1 MDSYGLELFLSTPSA
16 RRATIQAALLLCADE
31 DFYPRPPRGGRR
43 DVLLRAAAHSSISI
57 HALREE
63 GDAGSSCG
71 ASCRS
76 RFLSTPS
83 ARRATGLPGRS
94 AGRPDNF
101 YPRPPR
107 GGRQVCRAEAPA
119 GQIISIHALRE
130 EGDTSAAENLAV
142 AGVFLSTPSARR
154 ATRVRN
160 QPHRRKDNFYPRPP
174 RGGRHCRDCQ
184 RNHTWRFLSTPSA
197 RRATPQLRRPT
208 AHRAISIHALREEGD
223 GCSTTTT
230 PSQTY
235 FYPRPPRGG
244 RLPARPAESH
254 DQRISIHALREEGD
268 ADGGIWKLEAKKFL
282 STPSARR
289 ATRPCTRIS
298 TTPSDFYPRP
308 PRGGRLSRSGN
319 ELHPTQF
326 LSTPSARRA
335 TGSPVILFLESEF
348 LSTPSARRATTS
360 CRRHSP
366 RQRGFLSTPSARR
379 ATGPVGTAVV
389 GNAISIHALR
399 EEGDTSYTR
408 RGDFSMEFL
417 STPSARRATRD
428 ATTIANGMRNF
439 YPRPPRG
446 GRQPSCSAIPR
457 PWNFYPRPPRGGRR
471 LQCLVTWSSHRYFY
485 PRPPRGGR
493 PRSGSCTFQV
503 ILFLSTPSARRATST
518 RLSRR
523 IPF

>member
-1 MDSYGLELFLSTPSA
+1 M
-16 RRATIQAALLLCADE
+16 
-31 DFYPRPPRGGRR
+31 
-43 DVLLRAAAHSSISI
+43 
-57 HALREE
+57 
-63 GDAGSSCG
+63 
-71 ASCRS
+71 
-76 RFLSTPS
+76 
-83 ARRATGLPGRS
+83 PGRS

-289 ATRPCTRIS
+289 AT
-298 TTPSDFYPRP
+298 
-308 PRGGRLSRSGN
+308 
-319 ELHPTQF
+319 
-326 LSTPSARRA
+326 
-335 TGSPVILFLESEF
+335 GSPVILFLESEF

>member
-1 MDSYGLELFLSTPSA
+1 MWPKYFYPRPPRGGRPTQSAASVPEKAISIHALREEGDLFSSTSTQMGRISIHALREEGDRAVSRMPSPYSRFLSTPSA
-16 RRATIQAALLLCADE
+16 RRATRLDRSEYIGGYN
-31 DFYPRPPRGGRR
+31 FYPRPPRGGRR

-107 GGRQVCRAEAPA
+107 GGRHQRSGEPGCGGR
-119 GQIISIHALRE
+119 ISIHALRE
-130 EGDTSAAENLAV
+130 EGDASSESAASTKRQ
-142 AGVFLSTPSARR
+142 FLSTPSARR
-154 ATRVRN
+154 ATL
-160 QPHRRKDNFYPRPP
+160 PRLPEKP
-174 RGGRHCRDCQ
+174 YME
-184 RNHTWRFLSTPSA
+184 
-197 RRATPQLRRPT
+197 
-208 AHRAISIHALREEGD
+208 ISIHALREEGD

-379 ATGPVGTAVV
+379 ATR
-389 GNAISIHALR
+389 AIH
-399 EEGDTSYTR
+399 
-408 RGDFSMEFL
+408 
-417 STPSARRATRD
+417 
-428 ATTIANGMRNF
+428 
-439 YPRPPRG
+439 G
-446 GRQPSCSAIPR
+446 GETFQ
-457 PWNFYPRPPRGGRR
+457 WNFYPRPPRGGRPGM
-471 LQCLVTWSSHRYFY
+471 
-485 PRPPRGGR
+485 PRPLRTVCGISIHALREEGDSR
-493 PRSGSCTFQV
+493 HAV
-503 ILFLSTPSARRATST
+503 PSLALGISIHALREEGDDCNAWSHGVAIGISIHALREEGDHVLAPAHSK
-518 RLSRR
+518 
-523 IPF
+523 

>member
-1 MDSYGLELFLSTPSA
+1 MSSFGLPLIALFLSTPSA
-16 RRATIQAALLLCADE
+16 RRATLEVRAVRRVGAD
-31 DFYPRPPRGGRR
+31 
-43 DVLLRAAAHSSISI
+43 
-57 HALREE
+57 
-63 GDAGSSCG
+63 
-71 ASCRS
+71 
-76 RFLSTPS
+76 
-83 ARRATGLPGRS
+83 
-94 AGRPDNF
+94 F

-197 RRATPQLRRPT
+197 RRATAALRLLHPRRP
-208 AHRAISIHALREEGD
+208 ISIHALREEGD
-223 GCSTTTT
+223 YLLDLLSRMTN
-230 PSQTY
+230 
-235 FYPRPPRGG
+235 
-244 RLPARPAESH
+244 E
-254 DQRISIHALREEGD
+254 
-268 ADGGIWKLEAKKFL
+268 FL

-289 ATRPCTRIS
+289 ATLTEASGSSRPRN
-298 TTPSDFYPRP
+298 FYPRP

-428 ATTIANGMRNF
+428 ATTIANGMRYF